1 MSTLETWFSLI
12 PPHVLFTT
20 MLVLFFVLVG
30 VLLLALILLLIC
42 SYDQVGKFFSS
53 NPEINDF
60 EEMRNHVK

>member
-12 PPHVLFTT
+12 PPHVWFTAT
-20 MLVLFFVLVG
+20 LVLFFVLVG

-53 NPEINDF
+53 NPEVNDF
-60 EEMRNHVK
+60 EEMRNHDK

>member
-12 PPHVLFTT
+12 PPHVWFTT

>member
-12 PPHVLFTT
+12 PPHVWFTAT
-20 MLVLFFVLVG
+20 LVLFFVLVG

-53 NPEINDF
+53 NPEVNDF
-60 EEMRNHVK
+60 DEMRNHVK

>member
-12 PPHVLFTT
+12 PPHVWFTAT
-20 MLVLFFVLVG
+20 LVLFFVLVG
-30 VLLLALILLLIC
+30 ILLLVLIIMLLC

-53 NPEINDF
+53 DPEINDF

>member
-12 PPHVLFTT
+12 PPHVWFTAT
-20 MLVLFFVLVG
+20 LVLFFVLVG
-30 VLLLALILLLIC
+30 ILLLALIIMLLC

-53 NPEINDF
+53 DPEINDF

>member
-12 PPHVLFTT
+12 PPHVWFTAT
-20 MLVLFFVLVG
+20 LVMLFVLVG

-53 NPEINDF
+53 NPEVNDF

>member
-12 PPHVLFTT
+12 PPHVWFTAT
-20 MLVLFFVLVG
+20 LVLFFVLVG